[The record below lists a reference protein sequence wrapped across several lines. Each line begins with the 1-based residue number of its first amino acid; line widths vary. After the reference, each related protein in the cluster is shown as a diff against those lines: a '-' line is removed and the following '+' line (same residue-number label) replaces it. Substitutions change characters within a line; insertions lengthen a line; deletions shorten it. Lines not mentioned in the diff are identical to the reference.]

1 LDIRYGTLLVG
12 DDKSKQK
19 KKPQLKHLL
28 EKADANKQRLEEL
41 KKESTKAAN
50 KEMMK
55 RAILQAHGEKIKDDP
70 TMLKKSLKKKENSK
84 KKHSAEWKKRKTDL
98 KNTMVAESKKKMMR
112 RPGFEGKA
120 KTFLNSK
127 KTSEKK
133 EGKK

>member
-1 LDIRYGTLLVG
+1 MAKKAKLKAEGKKTEKSKKPATKAPPPAKKEAATTAGDGSAAAAPLSGNDDLDIRYGTLLVG

-55 RAILQAHGEKIKDDP
+55 RAILQVCRI
-70 TMLKKSLKKKENSK
+70 
-84 KKHSAEWKKRKTDL
+84 
-98 KNTMVAESKKKMMR
+98 
-112 RPGFEGKA
+112 
-120 KTFLNSK
+120 
-127 KTSEKK
+127 
-133 EGKK
+133 